1 MTLNLHKA
9 EEIFKEASSINP
21 GAWVQHS
28 RNVAAAARTIA
39 SKDSEIEEEKAYIF
53 GLLHDIGR
61 HKYLSGMNHILEGYN
76 FLMEKGYEEA
86 ARICMTHTFA
96 FKDVNA
102 IYGKWDSSEEEIK
115 IVEKYINSIQYNE
128 YDLLIQLCD
137 SIALPNGFALIEK
150 RFVETA
156 LRSGIN
162 NLTLFK
168 WKSVLNIKKYFE
180 DKIGCPIY
188 ALLPNIVQ
196 NTFGK
201 LEV

>member
-9 EEIFKEASSINP
+9 EKIFEEASRTNP
-21 GAWVQHS
+21 GAWVKHS
-28 RNVAAAARTIA
+28 RNVAAAASIIA
-39 SKDSEIEEEKAYIF
+39 SKDLVIEEEKAYVF

-61 HKYLSGMNHILEGYN
+61 YKYLSGMNHILEGYN
-76 FLMEKGYEEA
+76 FLMEKGCEEE
-86 ARICMTHTFA
+86 ARICITHTFA

-102 IYGKWDSSEEEIK
+102 IYGQWDSSEGDIK

-137 SIALPNGFALIEK
+137 SIALPNGLTLIEK

-156 LRSGIN
+156 LRLGIN
-162 NLTLFK
+162 SLTLCK
-168 WKSVLNIKKYFE
+168 WKAVLNIKKYFE
-180 DKIGCPIY
+180 DKIGCSIY
-188 ALLPNIVQ
+188 SLLPDIVQ

-201 LEV
+201 L

>member
-1 MTLNLHKA
+1 MTLTLHKA
-9 EEIFKEASSINP
+9 EKIFEEASRINS
-21 GAWVQHS
+21 GAWVKHS
-28 RNVAAAARTIA
+28 RNVAAAARVIA
-39 SKDSEIEEEKAYIF
+39 RKDLELEEEKAYIF

-102 IYGKWDSSEEEIK
+102 IYGKWDSLEDMK
-115 IVEKYINSIQYNE
+115 IVEKYINSIRYNE

-137 SIALPNGFALIEK
+137 SLALPNGFALIEK